1 MAVYR
6 SKLSAVRVKTETP
19 TDVSYTHKHKNK
31 TVKARI
37 NRVVKTVELY

>member
-19 TDVSYTHKHKNK
+19 TDVSYTQKHKNK

-37 NRVVKTVELY
+37 NRVVKTAELY